1 MPQYETILAALR
13 RPRTLIRAA
22 RHGALRYRRDRDL
35 VFMKGQG
42 RPGSAQAIVQSLLE
56 RESDLEITRR
66 SGSADYNVTQHV
78 SVLTAL
84 IAEVRAVSASVPD
97 CS

>member
-1 MPQYETILAALR
+1 MSQYETILAALQ

-22 RHGALRYRRDRDL
+22 RHGATRYRRDRDL
-35 VFMKGQG
+35 TLFKGQA

-56 RESDLEITRR
+56 RESDLEFTRR
-66 SGSADYNVTQHV
+66 SGSAEYSVTQHV

-84 IAEVRAVSASVPD
+84 IAEVRAVTSSVPG
-97 CS
+97 